1 MEKICDTCVYV
12 DKSVDYRGFIHMSD
26 TYVRKKRRIGIF
38 LHLKRPRYP
47 HFSTESVNEE
57 KRKIRTVSDCVFN
70 PIGKK
75 FVPFRNCVSVN
86 FRRGI
91 FLVLKKLLDIQY
103 YMPYSIRNEDAIRR
117 IIL

>member
-75 FVPFRNCVSVN
+75 LCPFSKLC
-86 FRRGI
+86 FRQFSKRDFFGSEKI
-91 FLVLKKLLDIQY
+91 
-103 YMPYSIRNEDAIRR
+103 A
-117 IIL
+117 